1 MAAKTA
7 CEFESHGFRSERW
20 AHRPTGRCWRRMPEI
35 RVRFPVSPLNNIV
48 LWPSGEGCSLTRRRS
63 GVRVPPGRLAQRR
76 LDTPTG
82 RATRL
87 KPECLRVRILL
98 WALNNKTRLG
108 RQLADHFGSGTDR
121 RLVAEMLR
129 VRIPPELLA
138 NNTSS
143 WSSGVLAC
151 LSRRRSWVQIP
162 SRTLT
167 WHGTQTGKAAKL
179 KPS

>member
-1 MAAKTA
+1 MVAIAT
-7 CEFESHGFRSERW
+7 CEFESHGFRSVSAGSSSNRKMLASHARDRGASPRES
-20 AHRPTGRCWRRMPEI
+20 TSQQQS
-35 RVRFPVSPLNNIV
+35 PVAQ
-48 LWPSGEGCSLTRRRS
+48 RRRLLPYKETIGGS
-63 GVRVPPGRLAQRR
+63 SPSRTTEASRR
-76 LDTPTG
+76 LDTPIG

-98 WALNNKTRLG
+98 WALTNKTWLG
-108 RQLADHFGSGTDR
+108 RQLADHFG
-121 RLVAEMLR
+121 LEPEMLR
-129 VRIPPELLA
+129 VRIPPELLEI
-138 NNTSS
+138 NTSS

-167 WHGTQTGKAAKL
+167 RHGTQTGKAAKL